1 MNDPEH
7 WKQRARETRLLAETV
22 DDPPQAKAEML
33 EVADEYEHLANRASE
48 RQKPGER
55 TPQ

>member
-22 DDPPQAKAEML
+22 DDPQAKAAML
-33 EVADEYEHLANRASE
+33 EVADEYDRLANRASE
-48 RQKPGER
+48 RQKPAER